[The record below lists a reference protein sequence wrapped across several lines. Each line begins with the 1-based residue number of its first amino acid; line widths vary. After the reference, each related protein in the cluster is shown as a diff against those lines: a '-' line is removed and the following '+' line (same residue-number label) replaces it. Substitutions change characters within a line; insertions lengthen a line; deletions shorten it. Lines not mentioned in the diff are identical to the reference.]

1 MYTCTYRCQ
10 IRLAIFL
17 HVQLPFLVRAV
28 PKDRVFE
35 MRLQLSLLWDRYFS
49 TVQSIVDTT
58 LEVNLARKP
67 VYMCGW
73 VCGWVGMGVGVGVH
87 VWVCMHACVCVHV
100 GVGVWVWVCVG
111 VGVGVWVGV
120 GVHACMC
127 VCACVS
133 VCAHVHVRVRTCVS
147 VCARMHVHGRH
158 VCVVSCYRPVFAN
171 RLQQCLH

>member
-1 MYTCTYRCQ
+1 MDTYTYRCQ
-10 IRLAIFL
+10 VRLAIFL
-17 HVQLPFLVRAV
+17 HVQLPFFIRAV

-58 LEVNLARKP
+58 LEVNIAHKP
-67 VYMCGW
+67 VY
-73 VCGWVGMGVGVGVH
+73 VCG
-87 VWVCMHACVCVHV
+87 CVC
-100 GVGVWVWVCVG
+100 GWVCVG
-111 VGVGVWVGV
+111 VGVGVGVCGCACV

-147 VCARMHVHGRH
+147 VYARMHVRTWQAC
-158 VCVVSCYRPVFAN
+158 VCCVL
-171 RLQQCLH
+171 LQTCFC